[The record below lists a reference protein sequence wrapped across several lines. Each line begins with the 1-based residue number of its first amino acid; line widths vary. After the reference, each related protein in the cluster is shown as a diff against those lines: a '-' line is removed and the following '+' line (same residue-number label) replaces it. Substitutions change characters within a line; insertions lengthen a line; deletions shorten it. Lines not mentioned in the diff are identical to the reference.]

1 MSGRITD
8 NIGRSSGLVKAGGG
22 GGKVLQVVSVTLQT
36 AFSTTATSW
45 TEVTGLT
52 VAITPSATSSKILV
66 MLAASGSSSGDFGFM
81 GIYRDSTNLVDA
93 RGNRERGLSNLY
105 YGGWSGNT
113 RAVTANLLDSP
124 STTSE
129 VVYKAMANAT
139 SGGTVWINAKNSD
152 PNLSEGSGITPFSTI
167 TVMEIEG

>member
-1 MSGRITD
+1 MSGIIGD
-8 NIGRSSGLVKAGGG
+8 NVGRSGGLIKAGGG
-22 GGKVLQVVSVTLQT
+22 GGKVLQVRSTTLQT
-36 AFSTTATSW
+36 AFSTTATDW

-66 MLAASGSSSGDFGFM
+66 MLAASGSSPGDAGLM

-93 RGNRERGLSNLY
+93 RDSRERGLSTLY
-105 YGGWSGNT
+105 YGGWGGNT
-113 RAVTANLLDSP
+113 RAVTADLLDEP

-129 VVYKAMANAT
+129 VVYKCMANST
-139 SGGTVWINAKNSD
+139 SGGTTWINARNLDPDASD
-152 PNLSEGSGITPFSTI
+152 GNGLTPFSTI